1 MAKLKGSGKKTRKIK
16 NRKHTQKGGAEEET
30 KEIDYSVVLESFHE
44 SLEKLNR
51 FISVNEDNKNKVKD
65 KKILNKETKLM
76 DYAFQIQNKINV
88 INETLSPENQTKIE
102 SINKSISDIR
112 KDLNIDT
119 PTDTQ
124 SPVQEDGEGK
134 EDGEGEEDGEGDG
147 DGEGEESPSS

>member
-30 KEIDYSVVLESFHE
+30 KEIDYSVVLENFHE

-65 KKILNKETKLM
+65 KKIRNKETKLM

-88 INETLSPENQTKIE
+88 INETLSPENQIKIE

-119 PTDTQ
+119 PSDTDTQ
-124 SPVQEDGEGK
+124 SPVQEDGEEK
-134 EDGEGEEDGEGDG
+134 EDGEEQEQEDGEGDG
-147 DGEGEESPSS
+147 EGT